1 MITIV
6 YPPRPG
12 STEEYEDL
20 QQVIRQHRNNVVPRQ
35 LQRKCDED
43 ATSLFIDYL
52 ANRGINVNNK
62 KLKAVK
68 NSCKIFI
75 MELKESFDRPRP
87 DEVAQAYGIDWDSD
101 YLESAQTPSY
111 PSGHTTQAYVCA
123 GWLSNQYPEH
133 SKGLFTIAEVISQ
146 SRIDRGVH
154 FPSDVDY
161 GRIVAKDLLGILF
174 SIS

>member
-6 YPPRPG
+6 YPPQPG
-12 STEEYEDL
+12 SEEEYKDL
-20 QQVIRQHRNNVVPRQ
+20 QRVIQQHGDNVVPGQ

-43 ATSLFIDYL
+43 STSLFVDYL
-52 ANRGINVNNK
+52 ANREIDVNNR
-62 KLKAVK
+62 KLKTAK
-68 NSCKIFI
+68 NSCKSFI
-75 MELKESFDRPRP
+75 MELKENFNRPRP
-87 DEVAQAYGIDWDSD
+87 DEVAQSYDIDWDCD

-111 PSGHTTQAYVCA
+111 PSGHTIQAYVCA
-123 GWLSNQYPEH
+123 GWLANQYPEH

-161 GRIVAKDLLGILF
+161 GRIVAKDLLKILF